1 MMYLSDC
8 VAAVVTGSDGSGC
21 AHLSN
26 LESSTE
32 ITRSEVSDWVN
43 TYIVVPNIPTVKGVV
58 PLFIEEIF
66 MQFDLNDNDK
76 IEWIDIENTIDA
88 VSDLVQPIVG
98 AIEGFI
104 SRIENFCTSDSDCST
119 TDQLCNP
126 LQFGCRE
133 KRENGFFPCIKD
145 SQCYSDRCVDTTR
158 ICKSKKSNGSS
169 CLADKECLSDTCAG
183 ICGVQ
188 TASTAEVMSG
198 ATQTN
203 TLLIFAVQSEKTVTG
218 LV

>member
-1 MMYLSDC
+1 MTTIRLS
-8 VAAVVTGSDGSGC
+8 GSISKHD
-21 AHLSN
+21 
-26 LESSTE
+26 
-32 ITRSEVSDWVN
+32 
-43 TYIVVPNIPTVKGVV
+43 
-58 PLFIEEIF
+58 
-66 MQFDLNDNDK
+66 
-76 IEWIDIENTIDA
+76 DA
-88 VSDLVQPIVG
+88 VSDLVQPIIG

-119 TDQLCNP
+119 TDEFCNP

-158 ICKSKKSNGSS
+158 ICESKKSNGSS

-188 TASTAEVMSG
+188 CGIDSDCGSDEWCNPNYSPNLCRPKRENGYWPCVDDSQCYSDRCVDTTRTCESKKSEW
-198 ATQTN
+198 Q
-203 TLLIFAVQSEKTVTG
+203 LLFFG
-218 LV
+218 